1 LAALKDVYDRLQQE
15 ESNAR
20 SRLASLPNEI
30 ANATLNRFGPDTR
43 AAVLLTAANRL
54 LVPVTTAVEEALGLL
69 GTADGGPLPLDRS
82 EALELLA
89 LGEVIARKAGYGR
102 QLTVRSA
109 RAAGASWAEIGTALG
124 TTRQSAWEGH
134 RRWIDGQAAQHGK
147 VGQIGF
153 DDAEAEAARTLAGRP
168 D

>member
-1 LAALKDVYDRLQQE
+1 MDVDALDRSLA
-15 ESNAR
+15 
-20 SRLASLPNEI
+20 LP
-30 ANATLNRFGPDTR
+30 
-43 AAVLLTAANRL
+43 AAVARF
-54 LVPVTTAVEEALGLL
+54 EELRTRDSLADP
-69 GTADGGPLPLDRS
+69 DGGPPGLDRR

-89 LGEVIARKAGYGR
+89 LGEVIARKVGYGR

-134 RRWIDGQAAQHGK
+134 RRWIDGQAAQHGE

-153 DDAEAEAARTLAGRP
+153 DAAEAKAARALAGSP

>member
-1 LAALKDVYDRLQQE
+1 MDALDRSLA
-15 ESNAR
+15 
-20 SRLASLPNEI
+20 LP
-30 ANATLNRFGPDTR
+30 
-43 AAVLLTAANRL
+43 AAVARF
-54 LVPVTTAVEEALGLL
+54 EELRTRDSLADP
-69 GTADGGPLPLDRS
+69 DGGPPGLDRR

-89 LGEVIARKAGYGR
+89 LGEVIARKLGYGR

-134 RRWIDGQAAQHGK
+134 RRWIDGQAAQHGE
-147 VGQIGF
+147 VGEIGF
-153 DDAEAEAARTLAGRP
+153 DAADAEAARALAGTP

>member
-1 LAALKDVYDRLQQE
+1 MDV
-15 ESNAR
+15 ES
-20 SRLASLPNEI
+20 LEGSLS
-30 ANATLNRFGPDTR
+30 
-43 AAVLLTAANRL
+43 LTAAVARF
-54 LVPVTTAVEEALGLL
+54 EELRGRDSLADP
-69 GTADGGPLPLDRS
+69 DGGPPALDRA

-89 LGEVIARKAGYGR
+89 LGEVIARKVGYGR

-109 RAAGASWAEIGTALG
+109 RSAGASWADIGSAMG

-134 RRWIDGQAAQHGK
+134 RRWIDGQAAQHGQ

-153 DDAEAEAARTLAGRP
+153 DAAEADAARALAGLP